1 MIESFRSKEL
11 KKFYEKGVRS
21 GLTQAH
27 VPRIRRILTQLEAAS
42 EIRDL
47 EEPSFGLHALHG
59 KLKGFWAKEVNGNW
73 RIIFRIENGHV
84 CDVDYLDYH

>member
-11 KKFYEKGVRS
+11 KKFYSRGTRS
-21 GLTQAH
+21 GLNQSH
-27 VPRIRRILTQLEAAS
+27 IPWIRRILTQLDVAAD
-42 EIRDL
+42 IHDL

-59 KLKGFWAKEVNGNW
+59 NLKGFWAKEVNGNW

-84 CDVDYLDYH
+84 YDVDYH